1 MSMEE
6 IKTEIENL
14 RKKLNLHSYE
24 YYVLNSP
31 SMSDDEYDNLYR
43 KLKKLEEKYPEYIS
57 SDSPTQRVG
66 DKLSNGFNE
75 VIHKERLYS
84 LDNTYSEEEIKAFDS
99 KVKKD
104 LSKND
109 IEYFCELKIDGLSIS
124 LEYENGILKTA
135 STRGDGF
142 RGEDVTSNVRTI
154 KSIPLKLRSPLTI
167 EIRGEVFLPK
177 SEFLMINDERDEEGL
192 NPFANPRNAAAGTLR
207 QLDPKE
213 VRKRNLDAF
222 FYQIVNQNN
231 YDLHS
236 QEESINFLKKIG
248 MKTEPNSE
256 KVNGVNE
263 VIEFWKKWANE
274 KNQLNY
280 AIDGTVIKINDFS
293 YQLELGYTIKS
304 PRWAIA
310 FKFPAE
316 QKETLLKNA
325 VFQVGRLG
333 TITPVADLEPVRIA
347 GTTVKRAVM
356 HNFDYIKEKD
366 LRIGDT
372 VLIEKAGEIIPQI
385 VKSIKEKRTG
395 DEKIIIQPDE
405 CPICKGKVGKEKPED
420 IAIKCLN
427 PVCPAKIEK
436 RIILFVSRGA
446 MDIEGLGEK
455 FIQRMCRAELL
466 KSPVDLYKIT
476 ENDLY
481 SLGSGIA
488 EKTVKNY
495 MKEIEKSKNM
505 PLHNLLTG
513 LGIPGV
519 GSKTARDIAIH
530 FKTLQQVEAA
540 TINDLTDITGIGSE
554 IAKNI
559 VDFFS
564 NPQVLK
570 EIEEIKKFVNTEEF
584 FEESGT
590 ALKGKKIVVTGTL
603 DNYTRTEIKNIIQ
616 ENGGEMSSS
625 VSKNTDYIL
634 AGKNPGSKYNKGL
647 SLGVKILSEK
657 DFEKIINNDL

>member
-66 DKLSNGFNE
+66 DKLSYGFNE

-104 LSKND
+104 LLKES

-248 MKTEPNSE
+248 MKTEPNSK

-395 DEKIIIQPDE
+395 DEKIIIQPYE
-405 CPICKGKVGKEKPED
+405 CPVCKGKVGKEKPED

-436 RIILFVSRGA
+436 RIILFVSRSA

-519 GSKTARDIAIH
+519 GSKTARDIAIR

-540 TINDLTDITGIGSE
+540 TINDLTGITGIGSE

-584 FEESGT
+584 FEERGT

>member
-31 SMSDDEYDNLYR
+31 SISDDEYDNLYR
-43 KLKKLEEKYPEYIS
+43 KLKKLEGKYPEYIS

-66 DKLSNGFNE
+66 DKLSSGFNE

-104 LSKND
+104 LLKEN

-142 RGEDVTSNVRTI
+142 RGENVTSNVRTI
-154 KSIPLKLRSPLTI
+154 KSIPLKLRNPLTI

-177 SEFLMINDERDEEGL
+177 SEFLMINNERDEMGL

-213 VRKRNLDAF
+213 VKKRNLDAF

-231 YDLHS
+231 YNLHS

-248 MKTEPNSE
+248 MKTEPNSK

-274 KNQLNY
+274 KSKLNY

-325 VFQVGRLG
+325 IFQVGRLG

-372 VLIEKAGEIIPQI
+372 VLVEKAGEIIPQI

-405 CPICKGKVGKEKPED
+405 CPVCKGKIGKEKPDD

-466 KSPVDLYKIT
+466 KSPVDLYKIS

-530 FKTLQQVEAA
+530 FKTLNQVETAA
-540 TINDLTDITGIGSE
+540 INDLTNITGIGYE

-584 FEESGT
+584 FEEKGT

-616 ENGGEMSSS
+616 ENGGEISSS
-625 VSKNTDYIL
+625 VSKKTDYIL
-634 AGKNPGSKYNKGL
+634 AGENPGSKYNKGL
-647 SLGVKILSEK
+647 SLGLKILSEK

>member
-1 MSMEE
+1 MEE

-31 SMSDDEYDNLYR
+31 SMSDNEYDNLYR

-104 LSKND
+104 LLKEN

-213 VRKRNLDAF
+213 VKKRNLDAF
-222 FYQIVNQNN
+222 FYQIINQNN

-248 MKTEPNSE
+248 MRTEPNSK

-263 VIEFWKKWANE
+263 VIEFWKKWASE

-325 VFQVGRLG
+325 IFQVGRLG

-347 GTTVKRAVM
+347 GSTVKRAVM

-405 CPICKGKVGKEKPED
+405 CPVCKGKVGKEKPED

-495 MKEIEKSKNM
+495 MKEIEKSKSM

-519 GSKTARDIAIH
+519 GSKTARDIAIR
-530 FKTLQQVEAA
+530 FKTLQQVETA
-540 TINDLTDITGIGSE
+540 TMNDLTDITGIGYE

-564 NPQVLK
+564 NTQVLK

-584 FEESGT
+584 FEERGT

-634 AGKNPGSKYNKGL
+634 TGKNPGSKYNKGL

>member
-31 SMSDDEYDNLYR
+31 SMSDNEYDNLYR

-104 LSKND
+104 LLKEN

-213 VRKRNLDAF
+213 VKKRNLDAF
-222 FYQIVNQNN
+222 FYQIINQNN

-248 MKTEPNSE
+248 MRTEPNSK

-263 VIEFWKKWANE
+263 VIEFWKKWASE

-325 VFQVGRLG
+325 IFQVGRLG

-347 GTTVKRAVM
+347 GSTVKRAVM

-405 CPICKGKVGKEKPED
+405 CPVCKGKVGKEKPED

-495 MKEIEKSKNM
+495 MKEIEKSKSM

-519 GSKTARDIAIH
+519 GSKTARDIAIR
-530 FKTLQQVEAA
+530 FKTLQQVETA
-540 TINDLTDITGIGSE
+540 TMNDLTDITGIGYE

-564 NPQVLK
+564 NTQVLK

-584 FEESGT
+584 FEERGT

-634 AGKNPGSKYNKGL
+634 TGKNPGSKYNKGL